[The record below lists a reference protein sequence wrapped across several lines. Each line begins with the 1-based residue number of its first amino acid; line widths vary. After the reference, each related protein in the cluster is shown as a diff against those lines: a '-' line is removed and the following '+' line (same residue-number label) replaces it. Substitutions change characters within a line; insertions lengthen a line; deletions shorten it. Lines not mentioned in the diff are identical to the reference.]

1 MEINKTRLRDISS
14 NIQLKKEN
22 VNGLIETITN
32 MESGSRAAEADNEN
46 DEDIDNLL
54 KANLGNITMRD
65 ILSMTEATFP
75 VDLVDLDFSD
85 QDDQQEQQAL
95 LTTKKVEGITPDT
108 CYDSM
113 KGTQHMNSK
122 EAKYIKEVQCISNKS
137 IGKRDIKVSSKIS
150 TSFDEG
156 IHSCPHCAR
165 TFPRGSQLVLNEH
178 NIQQC
183 HSLYPFHCQD
193 CRKKLPTMSIFAAH
207 KRGHKLM
214 HPFKCGKCG
223 YKLGALTSFVKH
235 VKSAHG
241 VTSIV
246 SARNMLLLSN
256 DYEYV

>member
-1 MEINKTRLRDISS
+1 MEINKTRVRDISS

-22 VNGLIETITN
+22 INGLIETISN
-32 MESGSRAAEADNEN
+32 MESGSRAAEGDNEN

-95 LTTKKVEGITPDT
+95 LTTNKVKGLTHDAG
-108 CYDSM
+108 YDSM
-113 KGTQHMNSK
+113 MGTQHMNSK
-122 EAKYIKEVQCISNKS
+122 EAKYITEVQCISKKS
-137 IGKRDIKVSSKIS
+137 IGEHDIKVSSKMS
-150 TSFDEG
+150 TSDER
-156 IHSCPHCAR
+156 IHSCSHCAR
-165 TFPRGSQLVLNEH
+165 TFPRGNQMFLNEH
-178 NIQQC
+178 IQQC
-183 HSLYPFHCQD
+183 HSLYHCQD
-193 CRKKLPTMSIFAAH
+193 CRKKLPTMSILAAH

-223 YKLGALTSFVKH
+223 YKLGALASFVKH

-246 SARNMLLLSN
+246 SVRNMLLLSN
-256 DYEYV
+256 DHEYV